1 MRKKI
6 TISAA
11 AVAGVATA
19 GLLAM
24 PIASALAD
32 DDVAMKRDED
42 APALT
47 TVVDDDDPDGTDPTD
62 DRTNGITQTGGAT
75 SLPTDAPTNA
85 TRGGATR
92 GDATGDQT
100 RDAVTYDATDDA
112 SGDASGDD

>member
-24 PIASALAD
+24 PIASAFAD

-42 APALT
+42 SPSVT
-47 TVVDDDDPDGTDPTD
+47 TVVDDDPDGTDPTND
-62 DRTNGITQTGGAT
+62 GVTGDRTNGVTKTGGV
-75 SLPTDAPTNA
+75 TDPPTNGP
-85 TRGGATR
+85 TNVTN
-92 GDATGDQT
+92 DDVTTGDLT
-100 RDAVTYDATDDA
+100 NDATDDA
-112 SGDASGDD
+112 SGDG